1 MRVFVTGGTG
11 AIGGYAVPAL
21 VAAGH
26 EVRALA
32 RSEAGA
38 SALRAQGAT
47 PTHVSLFD
55 RNGLAEG
62 FDGCAA
68 VVNLASALPGT
79 ASFVRLSAWEECH
92 RIRREGSAAVVDAA
106 IAADVPRVLQESVAM
121 VYADSGDQWIDEESP
136 VDHYPIAAGNHA
148 AEASAHRF
156 TGSGGT
162 GVVLRFGLFYGAG
175 AAHSEQLMALARRR
189 IGFRAGRPDAY
200 VSSIHLADAAD
211 AVVSAL
217 RAESG
222 TYNIVDDLPVT
233 KRHHTAALAGAVG
246 RHPVVTGPGRA
257 ALLLGARTTSLTRS
271 LRVSNKRFRSASG
284 WQPHYASVWE
294 GYAQMA
300 RRLDAVPG

>member
-32 RSEAGA
+32 RSDVAA
-38 SALRAQGAT
+38 AALRAHGAT
-47 PTHVSLFD
+47 PVRVSLFD
-55 RNGLAEG
+55 RDGLAEN

-79 ASFVRLSAWEECH
+79 TSFIRKSAWAECH
-92 RIRREGSAAVVDAA
+92 RIRRDGSAAVVDAA
-106 IAADVPRVLQESVAM
+106 IAAGVPRVLQESVAM
-121 VYADSGDQWIDEESP
+121 IYADAGDRWIDEESP
-136 VDHYPIAAGNHA
+136 VDNFPIAVGNHA
-148 AEASAHRF
+148 AEASARRF
-156 TGSGGT
+156 TGSGGV
-162 GVVLRFGLFYGAG
+162 GVVLRFGLFYGIG
-175 AAHSEQLMALARRR
+175 AAHSEQLVALARRR
-189 IGFRAGRPDAY
+189 IGFRAGRPGAY

-217 RAESG
+217 RTDSG

-233 KRHHTAALAGAVG
+233 KRDHTAALAGAVG

-257 ALLLGARTTSLTRS
+257 ALLLGERTTSLTRS
-271 LRVSNKRFRSASG
+271 LRVSNKRFRSAAG
-284 WQPHYASVWE
+284 WRPHYASVWE
-294 GYAQMA
+294 GYAHMV
-300 RRLDAVPG
+300 RRPA